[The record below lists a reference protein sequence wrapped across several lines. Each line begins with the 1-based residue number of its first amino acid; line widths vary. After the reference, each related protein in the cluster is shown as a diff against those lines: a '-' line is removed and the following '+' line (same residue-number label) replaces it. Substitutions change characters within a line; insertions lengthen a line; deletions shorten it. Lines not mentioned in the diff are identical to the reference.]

1 MFFNKKEM
9 DKKSLLKELDSL
21 GYSER
26 IKKISL
32 MGRDNNDSE
41 QYSKLLSSLLE
52 GSAFEAHLALAGASV
67 TKDSK
72 IVLIA
77 LKHQS
82 SSIRKKASKLLA
94 EIVSDDEVEGE
105 ILNLSY
111 DCRCQLLRNITR
123 INRHQLAERLIPLVL
138 EQWGANEAL
147 ILLPIC
153 NKETVSKLIL
163 DIGYAVK
170 NWSKLA
176 NRHLDVVSEYFKT
189 TLEIAP
195 LRERSNVWWRFSTA
209 IDIMCQL
216 KTNLILECALNFGT
230 IDVIHPVIKRKLGTL
245 VRLNPDL
252 VYLLLTK
259 KESRSYLLSNGIPDS
274 ILVRGN
280 HFSINQWMELA
291 KLLSDNPMHIEK
303 LLHKIAPSKRDL
315 IFDAAYPEDKRK
327 ERIFPENL
335 LYKLPHNLRD
345 KEAVRMLGLREIFEY
360 REKVI
365 RITACRLINNSREIL
380 QKASQTSNADERTVA
395 LVQLVKSTALSRQ
408 GVCDTLSF
416 LAKIKND
423 QDPVRCGVIT
433 ELSNSPAIIF
443 TNENTLQL
451 SLLVDSVIEARD
463 TSYATRFA
471 TQKLAFV
478 IMKHNVLE
486 PNSKIFKFSLNT
498 IVKLAKQNGQL
509 SLPSLEQNLPRGLE
523 KLIFEELYPLVVEE
537 NKRENYGFVISLAN
551 SLGKRGYS
559 IIKLQNLLKE
569 AIKAKSDNISMQAIS
584 HWLASHKT
592 RDERVK
598 ELLKQDKSF
607 IKVNE
612 IFLHLHFKRQE
623 WLDPFISGD
632 VIRGKFLTGKTI
644 YLVPADNGFHR
655 WLPRQQNSLAL
666 LLEKIASD
674 PNRNIWER
682 SNVIRIMARMPDLCQ
697 DELLELLYDDEIAIV
712 EAVLHAL
719 SLTETP
725 EKALPIL
732 LENLD
737 GDRARVSMYSIPRCI
752 RKANPVLLTSML
764 KELLNRDKLKI
775 TVRKEAIT
783 LLGVYK
789 SSESILLLINEFKKV
804 DLHKDVIIAIGHAA
818 RKFLDDERGWNILGE
833 IASSQQSDIAKS
845 LLNQNPNELPVEHRA
860 RYLELII
867 RISGHI
873 ETDVCREAFNCM
885 ARWTNGNENI
895 IANVTSKAIINLE
908 ESVKWNSAMDTL
920 LETCRDGQV
929 NEFVI
934 AVFKELANFKIND
947 NWNANTQR
955 DLPHRQRLFK
965 LTQKLISLPIIAC
978 LNLKELFM
986 GIIESLKS
994 YDTLKNVLVR
1004 FYIALIDWNNVD
1016 SSIFYIKNIVNC
1028 ISEHQN
1034 LLKDVNTQIEINL
1047 LNSKGYWDPEKIL
1060 VIINLI
1066 SSEKSETYHYI
1077 SLTLLKIAGSSLY
1090 WRIDCANLLKVYRNN
1105 DNIDICIQ
1113 ALDIWTAT
1121 E

>member
-1 MFFNKKEM
+1 MFFNKKVM
-9 DKKSLLKELDSL
+9 DKKVLLKELDSL

-32 MGRDNNDSE
+32 MGRDNNESE
-41 QYSKLLSSLLE
+41 QYSKLLFSLLE

-72 IVLIA
+72 VVLLA

-82 SSIRKKASKLLA
+82 SNVRKKASKLLA
-94 EIVSDDEVEGE
+94 EIASDDDVERE

-170 NWSKLA
+170 NWSNLA
-176 NRHLDVVSEYFKT
+176 NRHLDVVSEHFKR

-195 LRERSNVWWRFSTA
+195 LRERANIWWRFSTA
-209 IDIMCQL
+209 IDIMCKL
-216 KTNLILECALNFGT
+216 KTNLILECALNLGT
-230 IDVIHPVIKRKLGTL
+230 IDIIHPVIKRKLGTL

-259 KESRSYLLSNGIPDS
+259 NESRSYLLSNGIPNS

-280 HFSINQWMELA
+280 HFSINQWCGLA
-291 KLLSDNPMHIEK
+291 KLLADSPMHIVK
-303 LLHKIAPSKRDL
+303 LLNKIAPSKREL
-315 IFDAAYPEDKRK
+315 IFEAVYPEDKRK
-327 ERIFPENL
+327 ELIFPENL
-335 LYKLPHNLRD
+335 LYTLPHNLRD

-360 REKVI
+360 REKII
-365 RITACRLINNSREIL
+365 RITACCLINNSREIL
-380 QKASQTSNADERTVA
+380 QKAAQTSNADERTAA
-395 LVQLVKSTALSRQ
+395 LTQLIKSTALSRQ
-408 GVCDTLSF
+408 GVIDTLSF
-416 LAKIKND
+416 LSRIKND
-423 QDPVRCGVIT
+423 QDSVRCGVIT

-443 TNENTLQL
+443 TNENIGQL
-451 SLLVDSVIEARD
+451 SLLVDSIIDARD

-486 PNSKIFKFSLNT
+486 PNSEIFKFSLST
-498 IVKLAKQNGQL
+498 IVKLARQNGQL
-509 SLPSLEQNLPRGLE
+509 SLPSLEENLPRGIE

-551 SLGKRGYS
+551 SLGKRGHC

-569 AIKAKSDNISMQAIS
+569 AIKAKSESISMQAIS
-584 HWLASHKT
+584 HWLAPNKT

-598 ELLKQDKSF
+598 ELLKLDKSF

-632 VIRGKFLTGKTI
+632 VIKGKFLTGKTI
-644 YLVPADNGFHR
+644 YLVPASDGFHR

-666 LLEKIASD
+666 LLERIAFD
-674 PNRNIWER
+674 PKRSLWER
-682 SNVIRIMARMPDLCQ
+682 SNVIRIMARMPELCQ
-697 DELLELLYDDEIAIV
+697 DKLLELLYDAEISIV

-719 SLTETP
+719 SLTEEP

-732 LENLD
+732 LDNLD

-775 TVRKEAIT
+775 TVRKEAIR
-783 LLGVYK
+783 LLGTYK
-789 SSESILLLINEFKKV
+789 SSESILLLMNEFAKV
-804 DLHKDVIIAIGHAA
+804 DLHKDIIIAIGHAA
-818 RKFLDDERGWNILGE
+818 RKFLDDERGWNILRK
-833 IASSQQSDIAKS
+833 IASSPQSDIAKS
-845 LLNQNPNELPVEHRA
+845 LLNQHPNELPVEYRV

-867 RISGHI
+867 IISSHI
-873 ETDVCREAFNCM
+873 ETDVSREAFNCM
-885 ARWTNGNENI
+885 ARWTNGNEDI
-895 IANVTSKAIINLE
+895 IANVTSKAIVNLD
-908 ESVKWNSAMDTL
+908 ESVRWNSAMDTL

-929 NEFVI
+929 NDFVI
-934 AVFKELANFKIND
+934 AVFKELAYIKIND

-965 LTQKLISLPIIAC
+965 LTQKLTSLPIIAR

-1004 FYIALIDWNNVD
+1004 FYIALIDWNNVE

-1028 ISEHQN
+1028 ISDHQN

-1047 LNSKGYWDPEKIL
+1047 LYSKGYWEPEKIL
-1060 VIINLI
+1060 EIINLI
-1066 SSEKSETYHYI
+1066 SAEKSETYHYI
-1077 SLTLLKIAGSSLY
+1077 SLTLLKVAGSALY